1 MTSSFPTSLPK
12 VWAFNSVFPHPE
24 GTHFEFKHTVN
35 LLVDVAQFKE
45 KWATIICGLLNSGGG
60 WFIIGI
66 EDKEHLVKGIQA
78 TRKVVDHFQLWVDS
92 LYRNLILT
100 DGTTLDPQNTHLK
113 VFTWTVQQEKQEQ
126 QQPSGASTTEHKM
139 LLALKCI
146 PTIRKKNPDMRYQS
160 LGGQIYYR
168 LNASTHCVHGEPVLR
183 QSQVYQR
190 DKENAQT
197 IQEFQADIRKKE
209 NLLITKELEKRKL
222 QSLLDQEK
230 HQSTLRVQDAIRETS
245 EILYQYYHMNT
256 QTHGENEHAG
266 AEDIEE
272 GRRCLLS
279 PKTRKDGRSR
289 ASVRHRLCGFIQ
301 CGIFTVCCFGAA
313 SIYILT
319 GFPSGTL

>member
-12 VWAFNSVFPHPE
+12 VWDYDSVFPHPE
-24 GTHFEFKHTVN
+24 GTHFEFKHSIN
-35 LLVDVAQFKE
+35 LLVDISQYKE
-45 KWATIICGLLNSGGG
+45 KWGTIICGLLNSGGG

-78 TRKVVDHFQLWVDS
+78 TRKIVDQFQLWVDS
-92 LYRNLILT
+92 LYRSLILT
-100 DGTTLDPQNTHLK
+100 DGTALDPQNTHLK
-113 VFTWTVQQEKQEQ
+113 VFTWTVQQQEQ
-126 QQPSGASTTEHKM
+126 PSTAEHKM

-160 LGGQIYYR
+160 IGGQIYYR

-190 DKENAQT
+190 DKENAKT
-197 IQEFQADIRKKE
+197 IQEFQDEIHKKE

-230 HQSTLRVQDAIRETS
+230 HQSSLRVQNAIRETS
-245 EILYQYYHMNT
+245 EILYQYYHTPHPTNT
-256 QTHGENEHAG
+256 HRHLPIHSKPTEHIIHIKQ
-266 AEDIEE
+266 EKEE
-272 GRRCLLS
+272 TLSKQCEKRRRLS
-279 PKTRKDGRSR
+279 
-289 ASVRHRLCGFIQ
+289 GFVQI
-301 CGIFTVCCFGAA
+301 GIFGICCVSAT

-319 GFPSGTL
+319 GFPSGTF